1 MADQYTFDLMGL
13 VSQRNSHF
21 RIDLHYGCNNSWQR
35 VVVVFQ
41 IKQELCGWDERCDS
55 DTDRHR
61 HSWLFA
67 QN

>member
-55 DTDRHR
+55 D
-61 HSWLFA
+61 
-67 QN
+67 